1 MALEQITDVRK
12 GYVIRTDD
20 GKYLID
26 NSGHEWGPQYIGTK
40 LEHAT
45 VYSHSELTEWE
56 FKRIKDQWGG
66 GLTIVNVNVIKIIT
80 IVE

>member
-1 MALEQITDVRK
+1 MDLEQITDARK

-20 GKYLID
+20 GKYLMD
-26 NSGHEWGPQYIGTK
+26 NSGREWGPEYIPTK

-45 VYSHSELTEWE
+45 LYEHDELTEWE
-56 FKRIKDQWGG
+56 LKRIKNHWGG
-66 GLTIVNVNVIKIIT
+66 HLTVVNVNVIKIIT